1 MRRFRTVSPVL
12 LAGWLAV
19 AVGCGKADPAKPIAV
34 AENTPPP
41 AAPEPVKPPD
51 PLPPIT
57 IPSIPLPPVDPPPPP
72 MPRPDPLPPA
82 EPVGPGPAVAVR
94 PPQPPMPPMPGG
106 AEPVPPVADPADPP
120 KKFEFPK
127 LISGRSLE
135 EWLEEAIR
143 HKDPQF
149 REAALRI
156 LPLFG
161 PSARA
166 LIIRPLCAVIR
177 NSSTDPSIRLAAI
190 GIVAN
195 LGFDFRI
202 DDNKS
207 TPAEKEKMAKLR
219 TASREVIGAL
229 MAVMADTRPGDSL
242 RLACVQALATFGA
255 DAHLAVGVRGSN
267 AGRLLQMAIDPS
279 WPIRQATAVTL
290 GAVGVP
296 PEKDGKP
303 DWTLSPYD
311 PATDILLNI
320 LLKDKCAA
328 VRASATQSLLMLGP
342 PKVKT
347 GDDYVKAVQKYL
359 TPVNE
364 RVEPPT
370 KNGVPVPGG
379 KATEEDHAVLV
390 WLWLLQLSYDSRKL
404 DENIKKIAQ
413 QVKEPIDTGGAG
425 KDKGAGVRLQAL
437 YCLTALGPRAAPAM
451 PTLREALDQY
461 DDPVIVVATL
471 QAIASVGTK
480 GGADAL
486 PELTK
491 VKNGSK
497 DEPKPAGAPKDWKPN
512 PVLRLF
518 AEDAIKVVMGQVKLN
533 DLKEEPKK

>member
-1 MRRFRTVSPVL
+1 MSRFRTLSPVL
-12 LAGWLAV
+12 VAGLLAV
-19 AVGCGKADPAKPIAV
+19 AVGCGQAESAKPVAAV
-34 AENTPPP
+34 VNPPP
-41 AAPEPVKPPD
+41 AVAPEPVKPPPD
-51 PLPPIT
+51 FLPPIV

-72 MPRPDPLPPA
+72 MPRPAPLPPD
-82 EPVGPGPAVAVR
+82 EPLGPGPAVAVV
-94 PPQPPMPPMPGG
+94 PPKPPMPNPNPMPNPPGG
-106 AEPVPPVADPADPP
+106 AEPPVANPLNPP
-120 KKFEFPK
+120 KKAEYPK
-127 LISGRSLE
+127 LIAGRSLE

-161 PSARA
+161 PGARA

-202 DDNKS
+202 NDNTS
-207 TPAEKEKMAKLR
+207 TPAEKKKMAELR
-219 TASREVIGAL
+219 AASREVIGAL
-229 MAVMADTRPGDSL
+229 MAVMADTGPGSSL

-255 DAHLAVGVRGSN
+255 DAHIAVGVRGGN
-267 AGRLLQMAIDPS
+267 PGNLRQMAVDPS
-279 WPIRQATAVTL
+279 WPTRQATAVTL
-290 GAVGVP
+290 GVVGVP
-296 PEKDGKP
+296 PEKDGKT
-303 DWTLSPYD
+303 DWTLNPYD
-311 PATDILLNI
+311 PATDILLNV

-328 VRASATQSLLMLGP
+328 VRVTATQSLLMLGP

-347 GDDYVKAVQKYL
+347 GEDYVKAVQKYL
-359 TPVNE
+359 KPVVE
-364 RVEPPT
+364 RVEPLT
-370 KNGVPVPGG
+370 PGG
-379 KATEEDHAVLV
+379 KPAEEDHAVLV
-390 WLWLLQLSYDSRKL
+390 WQWLLQLSYDSRKL
-404 DENIKKIAQ
+404 DENIKKIAH
-413 QVKEPIDTGGAG
+413 QVKEPTDTGGAG

-437 YCLTALGPRAAPAM
+437 YCLAALGPRAAPAM

-497 DEPKPAGAPKDWKPN
+497 DGQKPDDAPKDWKPN
-512 PVLRLF
+512 PFLRLL
-518 AEDAIKVVMGQVKLN
+518 AEDAINVVTGKVKMN